1 MDYLNVPKPELWR
14 SGWSK
19 SSLIASCFLEEE
31 QGFIGR
37 EITQRVSHKS
47 VMSNCLVGI
56 CSFVYKD
63 FIESLWMNST
73 QIKRLHIIAI
83 KTICDMTLIIRAYI
97 FLNFISWIYRFFYP
111 NLHIIIFSLVI
122 PIYTNFFRFS
132 TMTNNLPFI
141 VLLRFI
147 VWLPKICKGLYLVM

>member
-63 FIESLWMNST
+63 FVESL
-73 QIKRLHIIAI
+73 
-83 KTICDMTLIIRAYI
+83 
-97 FLNFISWIYRFFYP
+97 
-111 NLHIIIFSLVI
+111 
-122 PIYTNFFRFS
+122 
-132 TMTNNLPFI
+132 
-141 VLLRFI
+141 
-147 VWLPKICKGLYLVM
+147 